1 MKDQILHAPR
11 NACYTSGDI
20 QNQIIDCVGDELK
33 DRVVACVKKAGFY
46 VVMADETTDIS
57 STEQLAVC
65 FHYYDKDS
73 KTIRKDFVE
82 FLDVLEKAYGSES
95 ETNQESEVTEQSIP
109 NTMKKFLQRCEEDNE
124 RSFETEESRLTGE
137 VIGKA
142 IVDE

>member
-1 MKDQILHAPR
+1 
-11 NACYTSGDI
+11 
-20 QNQIIDCVGDELK
+20 
-33 DRVVACVKKAGFY
+33 
-46 VVMADETTDIS
+46 MADETTDIS

-65 FHYYDKDS
+65 FRYYDKDS
-73 KTIRKDFVE
+73 KTIREDFVE

-109 NTMKKFLQRCEEDNE
+109 NTMEEFLQRCEEDNE
-124 RSFETEESRLTGE
+124 RSFETEEPRLTGE

>member
-1 MKDQILHAPR
+1 
-11 NACYTSGDI
+11 
-20 QNQIIDCVGDELK
+20 
-33 DRVVACVKKAGFY
+33 
-46 VVMADETTDIS
+46 MADETTDIS